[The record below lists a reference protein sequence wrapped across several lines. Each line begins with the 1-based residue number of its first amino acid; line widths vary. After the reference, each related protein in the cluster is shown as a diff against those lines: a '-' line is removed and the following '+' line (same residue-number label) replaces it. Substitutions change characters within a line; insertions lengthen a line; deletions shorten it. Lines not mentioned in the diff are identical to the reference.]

1 MSQAIRRME
10 NAAAGAKRDKWEAQS
25 NVTRIEATI
34 QERRALLEQAERAL
48 IQAQATANECAEAE
62 AEILEAIEAMKARAK
77 RMRIYGADPVKIQ
90 DE

>member
-34 QERRALLEQAERAL
+34 LERRKALETAEGAL
-48 IQAQATANECAEAE
+48 IKAQADANEAAEAE
-62 AEILEAIEAMKARAK
+62 AAILEAIEAMKAREK
-77 RMRIYGADPVKIQ
+77 RLRIYGTDPVTIS
-90 DE
+90 EI